1 MWPRSSIPR
10 VISMLRY
17 AASRSSRSRPASR
30 TSCSEPT
37 GSADR
42 AIAIAPNS
50 SDRSGYSRRM
60 SRARN
65 WLQEERRK
73 TLGDWVAFCLRCG
86 FVQRYFEEYVSELP
100 AEWPQCGGE
109 LRSQCPSC
117 GTRFASAFAVEC
129 EACGGEL
136 RPPEQFGVRIR
147 RS

>member
-1 MWPRSSIPR
+1 
-10 VISMLRY
+10 
-17 AASRSSRSRPASR
+17 
-30 TSCSEPT
+30 
-37 GSADR
+37 
-42 AIAIAPNS
+42 
-50 SDRSGYSRRM
+50 M

-86 FVQRYFEEYVSELP
+86 FTQRYFEELADELP
-100 AEWPQCGGE
+100 AECPECGGE
-109 LRSQCPSC
+109 VRSQCPSC
-117 GTRFASAFAVEC
+117 GARFSSAFAVEC